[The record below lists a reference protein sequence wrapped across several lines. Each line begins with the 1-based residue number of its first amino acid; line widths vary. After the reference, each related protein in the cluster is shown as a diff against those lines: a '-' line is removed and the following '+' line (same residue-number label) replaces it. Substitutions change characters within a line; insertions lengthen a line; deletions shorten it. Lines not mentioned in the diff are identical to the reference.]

1 MQTCSA
7 PLASATVSVSSL
19 GIVADRALLSQVV
32 DPRGSAESP
41 APLFHPGQKTEHT
54 SPALTTDPERD
65 HFRGFARRPVNLAA
79 NVIAGG
85 GSWQRQARVLD
96 LGLGGARVALSEVI
110 PPSTP
115 LSLIIDAPHLWAPLE
130 IEAR

>member
-1 MQTCSA
+1 MT
-7 PLASATVSVSSL
+7 TV
-19 GIVADRALLSQVV
+19 
-32 DPRGSAESP
+32 
-41 APLFHPGQKTEHT
+41 
-54 SPALTTDPERD
+54 PERD

-96 LGLGGARVALSEVI
+96 LGLGGARVALSEII

-130 IEAR
+130 IEARVAWVRHDATQPEVLIGVAFQHRTGKSLLLLTALLEAAAFS

>member
-1 MQTCSA
+1 MTA
-7 PLASATVSVSSL
+7 
-19 GIVADRALLSQVV
+19 
-32 DPRGSAESP
+32 
-41 APLFHPGQKTEHT
+41 HT
-54 SPALTTDPERD
+54 SPALPTDPERD

-130 IEAR
+130 IEARVAWAQHDATQPEVLLGVAFQHRTGKSLLLLTALLEAAAFS